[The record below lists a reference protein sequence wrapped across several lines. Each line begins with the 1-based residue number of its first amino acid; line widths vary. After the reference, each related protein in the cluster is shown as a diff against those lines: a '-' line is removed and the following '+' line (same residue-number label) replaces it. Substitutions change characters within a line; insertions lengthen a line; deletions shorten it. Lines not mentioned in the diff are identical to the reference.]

1 MMSRPSNTK
10 PLDPYD
16 DTYRGPNRQGIT
28 QVTDDEVRYLLPL
41 LVHSRRALHWK
52 RLQKK

>member
-28 QVTDDEVRYLLPL
+28 QVTDDEVYLILNHYPYIDPYDDMMT
-41 LVHSRRALHWK
+41 SI
-52 RLQKK
+52 